1 MTTSIVVT
9 GGAGFI
15 GAHVVRY
22 LTEVSTDD
30 IVIIDKLSY
39 AGHLGR
45 VSDIIDLP
53 RVHFYQADVCD
64 TAKMSEILQQHQPWA
79 IMHLA
84 AESHVDRSI
93 DAPSVFLHN
102 NIQGTQS
109 LLQAALGYWQG
120 LPADLQAA
128 FRYLQVST
136 DEVFGDAEDNGY
148 AAHEDS
154 PYRPS
159 SPYSASKASADHWV
173 QSYQRT
179 FGLPTLIS
187 YCSNNYG
194 PGQFP
199 EKLIP
204 LSIERIKNGE
214 RIPVY
219 GDGLQQRDWL
229 YVVEHARA
237 LWLMLTQAAP
247 NQCYV
252 VAAGH
257 PITNLELLQ
266 ALYVEVQKQL
276 GRPVSEVPIEFVT
289 DRLGHDRCYSL
300 DASKIK
306 RELGW
311 QEQTLLQDGLAATV
325 YQALN
330 TPLLIAEK

>member
-1 MTTSIVVT
+1 M
-9 GGAGFI
+9 
-15 GAHVVRY
+15 
-22 LTEVSTDD
+22 
-30 IVIIDKLSY
+30 
-39 AGHLGR
+39 
-45 VSDIIDLP
+45 
-53 RVHFYQADVCD
+53 
-64 TAKMSEILQQHQPWA
+64 
-79 IMHLA
+79 
-84 AESHVDRSI
+84 
-93 DAPSVFLHN
+93 
-102 NIQGTQS
+102 
-109 LLQAALGYWQG
+109 
-120 LPADLQAA
+120 
-128 FRYLQVST
+128 QVST

-214 RIPVY
+214 TIPVY
-219 GDGLQQRDWL
+219 GDGLQKRDWL

-237 LWLMLTQAAP
+237 LWLMLTKAEP

-252 VAAGH
+252 VAAGQ
-257 PITNLELLQ
+257 PITNLQLLQ
-266 ALYVEVQKQL
+266 ALYLEVQKQL
-276 GRPVSEVPIEFVT
+276 KQPVSEVPIQFVT

-311 QEQTLLQDGLAATV
+311 HEQTLLQDGLAATV
-325 YQALN
+325 HQALN
-330 TPLLIAEK
+330 APLLIAEK

>member
-1 MTTSIVVT
+1 MNNSIVVT

-22 LTEVSTDD
+22 LSQVCDDD

-45 VSDIIDLP
+45 LSDVLDLP
-53 RVHFYQADVCD
+53 RVHFYPSDVCD
-64 TAKMSEILQQHQPWA
+64 TAAMAAILAQHQPWA
-79 IMHLA
+79 VMHLA

-93 DAPSVFLHN
+93 DAPQVFLHN

-109 LLQAALGYWQG
+109 LLQACLGYWQG
-120 LPADLQAA
+120 LSADLQAA

-148 AAHEDS
+148 AANEDS

-204 LSIERIKNGE
+204 LSIERIKNGST
-214 RIPVY
+214 IPVY

-229 YVVEHARA
+229 YVIDHARA
-237 LWLMLTQAAP
+237 LWLMLTQAQP

-252 VAAGH
+252 VAAGQ
-257 PITNLELLQ
+257 PITNLQLLQ
-266 ALYVEVQKQL
+266 ALYTEVQTQL
-276 GRPVSEVPIEFVT
+276 ERPVSELPIEFVT
-289 DRLGHDRCYSL
+289 DRLGHDRCYAL
-300 DASKIK
+300 DASKIQQQ
-306 RELGW
+306 LGW
-311 QEQTLLQDGLAATV
+311 QEQTTLAAGLAATV
-325 YQALN
+325 QQALHA
-330 TPLLIAEK
+330 PLLVTEK